1 MEVVGVCVCV
11 SERGGGWCGA
21 SGAFVCAGPSRPGST
36 IDRLSE
42 WSSCVRAVRSSAD
55 IRHIEAV
62 YGSSKE
68 IIHTHTHTHAHK
80 HTRSMS
86 RVSVHILSTL
96 AICSLAYN
104 ATRVSLH
111 RWPFE
116 EFTKQDASM
125 SIAA

>member
-1 MEVVGVCVCV
+1 MCV
-11 SERGGGWCGA
+11 SQREGVGGVELLGHLYVQDRAGQAAQSIA
-21 SGAFVCAGPSRPGST
+21 SPSGPPVSGPCVALRIFATLRQFMDPAR
-36 IDRLSE
+36 RL
-42 WSSCVRAVRSSAD
+42 
-55 IRHIEAV
+55 
-62 YGSSKE
+62 Y
-68 IIHTHTHTHAHK
+68 THTHTHAHK